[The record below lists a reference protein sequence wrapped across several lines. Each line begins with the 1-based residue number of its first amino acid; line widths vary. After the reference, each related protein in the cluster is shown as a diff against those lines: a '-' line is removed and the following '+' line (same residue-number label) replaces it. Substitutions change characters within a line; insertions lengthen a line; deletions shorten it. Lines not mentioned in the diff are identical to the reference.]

1 MEVKDIFLRLAE
13 VDSPSGY
20 EEPMIRHMVSELTP
34 LCDEV
39 RVTPRGNVVG
49 VQRGTDEDA
58 PKVAIEAHM
67 DQVGFIVA
75 NVDDRGF
82 IRFRRIGGALE
93 RALLGQHVRAV
104 TGKGPVTGVVGLKPG
119 HITSPEEARTVPP
132 VNEMYIDVGAKS
144 REEVISM
151 GIQIGTPVVWAAPP
165 VELANGLIA
174 SPGVDDKAGLTSLI
188 AVADRLKDVEIPA
201 TVYYLAVVEEENGL
215 RGAYSVLYDLDVDMA
230 VAIDTTSAGYQPE
243 VNMRDLYY
251 EVGKGPAIHHGE
263 QARGGRVNVVHHHRV
278 REWLKGAADA
288 DGIPYQENFQFGG
301 TDAGAMAKTRAGIP
315 TASLA
320 LPRRYSHSPVEAFYA
335 SDLEDLVR
343 VLVAAIKGLRP
354 GFNLSRA

>member
-1 MEVKDIFLRLAE
+1 MEIKDIFLKLTE
-13 VDSPSGY
+13 VDAPSGY
-20 EEPMIRHMVSELTP
+20 EEPMMRHMLSELTP

-39 RVTPRGNVVG
+39 HITPRGNVVG
-49 VQRGTDEDA
+49 VQKGTDSSA
-58 PKVAIEAHM
+58 PSVAIEAHM

-75 NVDDRGF
+75 NIDDRGF

-93 RALLGQHVRAV
+93 RTLMGQHVRAV
-104 TGKGPVTGVVGLKPG
+104 TDKGPVTGVIGQKPG
-119 HITSPEEARTVPP
+119 HITTPEEARTVPP
-132 VNEMYIDVGAKS
+132 IMSMFIDIGAKS
-144 REEVISM
+144 REEVRSM
-151 GIQIGTPVVWAAPP
+151 GIDIGTPMVWAAPP

-188 AVADRLKDVEIPA
+188 AVADLLKDVKIPA

-251 EVGKGPAIHHGE
+251 EVGKGPAIHYGE
-263 QARGGRVNVVHHHRV
+263 QGRGRVNVVHHHRV

-288 DGIPYQENFQFGG
+288 EGIHYQENFQFGG

-315 TASLA
+315 TASIA
-320 LPRRYSHSPVEAFYA
+320 LPRRYSHSPIEAFYI
-335 SDLEDLVR
+335 SDLENLVK
-343 VLVAAIKGLRP
+343 VLVAAIRGLRP
-354 GFNLSRA
+354 GFRLSRA